1 MAAVQI
7 EEAELLNHRGNTAA
21 LAAMLAN
28 KDARKLVLQAQKI
41 VKPDAVIPEI
51 DARAPVDEAVAAL
64 TKRLDEEKAE
74 REKEKR
80 ERDEKERL
88 DSFKNSWE
96 RQKQIVRDRFPDIND
111 QGIEAIDA
119 LAKERGIPD
128 FESAAD
134 TFRRLNPPA
143 SVGDSSSGTGSWGFF
158 ESPPDNLKEHMKV
171 LMDTKGQSEATT
183 NKMINEALAEYRG
196 QRRAA

>member
-28 KDARKLVLQAQKI
+28 KDARKLVLHAEKI
-41 VKPDAVIPEI
+41 VKADAVIPEI

-111 QGIEAIDA
+111 QVIEAIDA

-128 FESAAD
+128 F
-134 TFRRLNPPA
+134 
-143 SVGDSSSGTGSWGFF
+143 
-158 ESPPDNLKEHMKV
+158 
-171 LMDTKGQSEATT
+171 
-183 NKMINEALAEYRG
+183 
-196 QRRAA
+196 

>member
-111 QGIEAIDA
+111 QVIEAIEAAKTEMPSLEIAIGPEGGWASAEEALFDANGWRAASLGPRIVRAETAAIAA
-119 LAKERGIPD
+119 LAV
-128 FESAAD
+128 
-134 TFRRLNPPA
+134 
-143 SVGDSSSGTGSWGFF
+143 VGSCM
-158 ESPPDNLKEHMKV
+158 E
-171 LMDTKGQSEATT
+171 
-183 NKMINEALAEYRG
+183 
-196 QRRAA
+196 